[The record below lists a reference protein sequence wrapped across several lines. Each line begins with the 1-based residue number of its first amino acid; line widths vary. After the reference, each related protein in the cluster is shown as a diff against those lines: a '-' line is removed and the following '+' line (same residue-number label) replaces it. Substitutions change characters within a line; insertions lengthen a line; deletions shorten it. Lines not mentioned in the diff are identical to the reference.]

1 MAIIKTAVTMEE
13 GAGVTVKRLMPVAAW
28 RNFDPFVLWDDFS
41 IQPGNGFPDHPHR
54 GFEAITYLF
63 NGSIEHRDNLGNHTT
78 VFAGGAQR
86 FTAGSGLIHSEMPH
100 AEGVT
105 HGIQL
110 WINLAKKNKGIA
122 PTYQQVDDG
131 QFPVAE
137 IEGGRVKTIVGDGS
151 PLRLM
156 TPVRY
161 LDVTLRAGTRFLP
174 VLPPR
179 FRGFYYVVD
188 GAIRWGE
195 TTINSGQA
203 CFFEQDGPPQI
214 DATEESRILVCS
226 GQPHGEPIYQH
237 GPYVD

>member
-13 GAGVTVKRLMPVAAW
+13 GAGVTVKRLMPVAGW
-28 RNFDPFVLWDDFS
+28 RNYDPFVLWDDFS
-41 IQPGNGFPDHPHR
+41 ISPGNGFPDHPHR

-78 VFAGGAQR
+78 VFSGGAQR

-105 HGIQL
+105 RGIQL

-122 PTYQQVDDG
+122 PSYQQVDDG
-131 QFPVAE
+131 EFPIE
-137 IEGGRVKTIVGDGS
+137 EFEGGRVKTLVGDGS
-151 PLRLM
+151 PLQLM

-161 LDVTLRAGTRFLP
+161 LDVTLRGGAHFSPT
-174 VLPPR
+174 LPPR
-179 FRGFYYVVD
+179 FRGFYYVVE
-188 GAIRWGE
+188 GTIRWGE

-203 CFFEQDGPPQI
+203 CFFEQDEPPQI
-214 DATEESRILVCS
+214 EAVEESRILVCG